1 MAVPAA
7 DLVHC
12 VWCGVL
18 CPRTDHGAHLCVKCS
33 VYDSLQSEPKFEED
47 EVTFASNNEYGDS
60 AYELPATDAS
70 YRDEEEENREATEDS
85 TGGTLTWRSPC
96 SMFLKLKSML
106 KLGRQPIPVAQNEL

>member
-1 MAVPAA
+1 M
-7 DLVHC
+7 
-12 VWCGVL
+12 
-18 CPRTDHGAHLCVKCS
+18 VKCS
-33 VYDSLQSEPKFEED
+33 VHDSLHAEPAFEED
-47 EVTFASNNEYGDS
+47 EIELQTSYAGNNDYGDS
-60 AYELPATDAS
+60 AYELGPVVDAS